1 MVSFERK
8 DTNQKLVIAML
19 VQAINHGKKRRALE
33 QQRLAVW
40 ELKEEMADA
49 VKKVKSELVDQRRQ
63 ERLNEE
69 KLLEEKAER
78 ASLRMEEEEGPDVW
92 PFFEEWREEVGERE
106 RELERIRNIP
116 VPEWNGSTWLEGVN
130 YANADPW

>member
-1 MVSFERK
+1 MSSFGKE

-63 ERLNEE
+63 ARLNEQ

-78 ASLRMEEEEGPDVW
+78 DSWRMAEEEEEEEEPDVRSC
-92 PFFEEWREEVGERE
+92 FEAWREEVET
-106 RELERIRNIP
+106 ELERIRSIP
-116 VPEWNGSTWLEGVN
+116 MPGLYELEGVD
-130 YANADPW
+130 YANEDPW